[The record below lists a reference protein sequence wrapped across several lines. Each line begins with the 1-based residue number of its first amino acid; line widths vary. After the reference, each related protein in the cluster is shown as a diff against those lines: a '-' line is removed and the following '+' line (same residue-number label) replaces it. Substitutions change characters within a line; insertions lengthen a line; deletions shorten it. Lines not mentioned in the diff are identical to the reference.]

1 MGGSPRSQRL
11 GFISVYHGKKS
22 ELCEVDLVSGEREL
36 CPILFRFYV
45 LALAGWIF
53 MFQCWQGLLFS
64 LLIGPATNP
73 SRSILSTG
81 QDQTHMTAPIHNPAR
96 DRRKVTFQK
105 RRNPSTPC
113 VFSGDPG
120 R

>member
-11 GFISVYHGKKS
+11 GFISVYQGKKS
-22 ELCEVDLVSGEREL
+22 ELCEVNLVSGEREL
-36 CPILFRFYV
+36 CPILFRFHV

-53 MFQCWQGLLFS
+53 MFQCWQGLLF

-81 QDQTHMTAPIHNPAR
+81 QDQTHMTAPIRNPAR

-105 RRNPSTPC
+105 RRNSSIPC
-113 VFSGDPG
+113 GFSRDLG